1 MNKEELE
8 KNKNQSTYILPCK
21 TTENMLHGY
30 TNKDT
35 RKAPPKQKRK
45 DSIETSLCCHE
56 KVVDIKR
63 KGYVVLETIKEKKH
77 DNRKTE

>member
-1 MNKEELE
+1 
-8 KNKNQSTYILPCK
+8 
-21 TTENMLHGY
+21 MLHGY

-63 KGYVVLETIKEKKH
+63 KGYVVLETIKEKK
-77 DNRKTE
+77 T